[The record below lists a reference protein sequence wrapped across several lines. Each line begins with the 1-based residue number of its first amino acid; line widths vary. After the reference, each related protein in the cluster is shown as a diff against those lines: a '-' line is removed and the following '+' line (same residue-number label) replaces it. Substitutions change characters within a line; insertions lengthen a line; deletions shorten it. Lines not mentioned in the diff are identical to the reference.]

1 MKLLPSKLFLKVTP
15 SHQLVMHTLPAELLI
30 EIARHLTWTID
41 VLNFSLTASRLRT
54 ILLPEMY
61 KTVFLFGAAW
71 VEALEMFARRPEL
84 CAHIRTLEVD
94 LFYEALR
101 PELQEEVD
109 IDNIA
114 ALIEKVS
121 AGLLNLQTFE
131 WSGERLP
138 PDHLFLTLRNTC
150 PRLKNLYLYAN
161 DIIFDPA
168 SELFK
173 FDDLEGFTLRIEY
186 DVKAAEPAPFQD
198 IPVQLGDML
207 LQRCPRLDCLSIR
220 LRSMPN
226 MWGQEID
233 RLLSGVWPKLEF
245 FHLDIEVMDSDPITL
260 WPPIS
265 SLSTFF
271 AAHSCLTDLGL
282 TAYAVFPTNVLSGEL
297 PPCFGANASL
307 KLTCLEGLV
316 QHAAELPSP
325 EALAELVLGTV
336 VTETSLDR
344 TLPVLRGLTA
354 LKELVIEFSD
364 IDAST
369 AIHQIASAC
378 PSLTTLH
385 VKFYKTAFD
394 SKQLRDFS
402 GQLKGLRRLQSLIF
416 DKVYSA
422 SGVTL
427 LKTALMLLSDNPL
440 LADICIIN
448 FEDKRWYQRGH
459 YLMLTDRKGRRYI
472 SARESGLDRGY
483 PQGKFGSLYPRGRFS
498 RTFRYALG
506 RDVLGSIPRK
516 FKRMRR

>member
-1 MKLLPSKLFLKVTP
+1 MRSVAPSV
-15 SHQLVMHTLPAELLI
+15 
-30 EIARHLTWTID
+30 
-41 VLNFSLTASRLRT
+41 
-54 ILLPEMY
+54 
-61 KTVFLFGAAW
+61 
-71 VEALEMFARRPEL
+71 
-84 CAHIRTLEVD
+84 
-94 LFYEALR
+94 
-101 PELQEEVD
+101 
-109 IDNIA
+109 
-114 ALIEKVS
+114 
-121 AGLLNLQTFE
+121 LLNLA
-131 WSGERLP
+131 GII
-138 PDHLFLTLRNTC
+138 TL
-150 PRLKNLYLYAN
+150 
-161 DIIFDPA
+161 
-168 SELFK
+168 SSVQLFK

-186 DVKAAEPAPFQD
+186 DVKAAGKDLKSFLNPTYSQADEEPAPFQD

-245 FHLDIEVMDSDPITL
+245 FHLDIEVIDSDPITL

-297 PPCFGANASL
+297 PPCFGVNASL

-394 SKQLRDFS
+394 SVCMFYFLRS
-402 GQLKGLRRLQSLIF
+402 SE
-416 DKVYSA
+416 
-422 SGVTL
+422 
-427 LKTALMLLSDNPL
+427 
-440 LADICIIN
+440 II
-448 FEDKRWYQRGH
+448 
-459 YLMLTDRKGRRYI
+459 
-472 SARESGLDRGY
+472 
-483 PQGKFGSLYPRGRFS
+483 
-498 RTFRYALG
+498 
-506 RDVLGSIPRK
+506 
-516 FKRMRR
+516 RMCSH